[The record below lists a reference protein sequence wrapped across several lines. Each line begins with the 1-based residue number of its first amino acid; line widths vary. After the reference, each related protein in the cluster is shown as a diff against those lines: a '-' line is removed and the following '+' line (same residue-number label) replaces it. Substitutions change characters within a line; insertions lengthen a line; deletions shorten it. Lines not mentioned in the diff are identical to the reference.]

1 MKNHS
6 DTFWSLTNFKPSC
19 KLKTS
24 RAKHKKWMSE
34 TWLNRNLW
42 RLQYIAENMVWRI
55 PKERIQCRTNWYTC
69 IVQGTSKQHMTL
81 VANQVIHKHTKSIVI
96 SHKCVKTSS
105 TAPISFISEK
115 FPYHDKCLK
124 LEELERCYLSI
135 HGTTLLLTP
144 DDAL

>member
-1 MKNHS
+1 M
-6 DTFWSLTNFKPSC
+6 
-19 KLKTS
+19 LKTWS
-24 RAKHKKWMSE
+24 GEFQRKEYNVEQIDIHALYKEH
-34 TWLNRNLW
+34 LNN
-42 RLQYIAENMVWRI
+42 
-55 PKERIQCRTNWYTC
+55 
-69 IVQGTSKQHMTL
+69 MTL